1 MTITIEIPET
11 EKQGSDLVGLLI
23 NKGLLPKSDA
33 QVFASYL
40 YDLNE
45 NKKFLKALTSYTIES
60 DSSKYVKKC
69 VLKGF
74 IQNIVENGTFFSQK
88 ECEDAYVARI
98 YYASG
103 KKQTDMSMRL
113 IARYAAKIA
122 VGTIRGTL
130 SRFKKSK
137 LTTEFLKD
145 YPSIN
150 PDALSY
156 LHLKGKLKGT
166 IEDFETLRNFL
177 EIMIRD
183 PKKKDS

>member
-1 MTITIEIPET
+1 MTITIDIPET

-45 NKKFLKALTSYTIES
+45 DKKFLKALTSYTIES
-60 DSSKYVKKC
+60 DIQKSIKSC
-69 VLKGF
+69 VLKSYTKS
-74 IQNIVENGTFFSQK
+74 IADNTIFSVST
-88 ECEDAYVARI
+88 CEDAYISRV

-103 KKQTDMSMRL
+103 KQQSTVALRKMANSV
-113 IARYAAKIA
+113 AKNAFGALRRKI
-122 VGTIRGTL
+122 
-130 SRFKKSK
+130 SRFKSQK
-137 LTTEFLKD
+137 LTAEFLKD

-166 IEDFETLRNFL
+166 IDDFETLRNFL

-183 PKKKDS
+183 HKKKDS